1 MIDEDADINLV
12 RKELVAFVAGE
23 GSDYEDDNL
32 QDEKLFQ
39 AIN

>member
-1 MIDEDADINLV
+1 MDGDADINLV
-12 RKELVAFVAGE
+12 KKELVAFVAGE

-32 QDEKLFQ
+32 QDDQLFQ